1 MDFPTVRELSRQK
14 NAVRVLK
21 FLMKSEEP
29 LNFTD
34 VYTTL
39 DANDCTILYWLKRLV
54 RFGILNG
61 VRSIVNLHSTYY
73 SIGDKEGVEQIIERF
88 HWNIGFKLARL
99 IPYTKTGEEKI
110 RKDNRFIAMCQDYYL
125 TLDEGIK
132 AVKKCSKI
140 CVEKGYSGTAYLFR
154 KEQGYDEP
162 EKTPPQLTP
171 EQILEEAKKAIS

>member
-1 MDFPTVRELSRQK
+1 MDFPTVKELSRQK

-21 FLMKSEEP
+21 FLMNSKDP

-34 VYTTL
+34 IYTTL

-61 VRSIVNLHSTYY
+61 VRSRANLHSTYY
-73 SIGDKEGVEQIIERF
+73 SIADVESVEWIIDRY

-99 IPYTKTGEEKI
+99 IPYTKTEESKV
-110 RKDNRFIAMCQDYYL
+110 REDKRFIALSKEHYL
-125 TLDEGIK
+125 TLDEGIE
-132 AVKKCSKI
+132 AVKNCVRI
-140 CVEKGYSGTAYLFR
+140 GVEKVDHPYNRTYLFR

-162 EKTPPQLTP
+162 ERTHDQVM
-171 EQILEEAKKAIS
+171 EEAKKAIS